1 MLATNSTNATIKMKT
16 LCVISAVCL
25 LASLVSQAQGAV
37 QPLTLDQEVT
47 QTGRICCVGAVCCCT
62 QQLTVPAPA
71 RAQLLLQTKSLST
84 LYVGCLVLSPH
95 LVA

>member
-62 QQLTVPAPA
+62 QQLTVPVPA

-84 LYVGCLVLSPH
+84 LYVACLVLSPG

>member
-25 LASLVSQAQGAV
+25 LASFVSQAQGAV

-47 QTGRICCVGAVCCCT
+47 QTGRVAVLVPCAVAPSSSLCLSRCVPSYNCKR
-62 QQLTVPAPA
+62 
-71 RAQLLLQTKSLST
+71 RA
-84 LYVGCLVLSPH
+84 
-95 LVA
+95 